1 MFRSLIV
8 LFNVTYLICVTHLK
22 LMDLSSEKFP
32 EDNLKEYKVMMV
44 NFVDSQWFYLLYLP
58 ILTFVLMTAIGRYAL
73 SGILYPYQNAFAR
86 ESLDRGNATKFG
98 EEFAH
103 YLDSFMYTLRIQAG
117 QDIRR
122 TILMSLASD
131 KKKSKV
137 NEGSLADQDFPY
149 DYLSFAEMRNV
160 VDLLV
165 LYIGVN
171 QKVIDMGNSSK
182 KFHKFHNNMIDLRET
197 LKLIKIDPWE

>member
-1 MFRSLIV
+1 
-8 LFNVTYLICVTHLK
+8 
-22 LMDLSSEKFP
+22 MDLSPENFP
-32 EDNLKEYKVMMV
+32 DDNLKEYKIMASD
-44 NFVDSQWFYLLYLP
+44 FIDSPWFYLLYAP
-58 ILTFVLMTAIGRYAL
+58 ILTFILIAAIGRYAL

-122 TILMSLASD
+122 TILMSLATSE
-131 KKKSKV
+131 KKKSSKI
-137 NEGSLADQDFPY
+137 SDAASSIMDQEFPY

-160 VDLLV
+160 IDLLV
-165 LYIGVN
+165 LYISVN
-171 QKVIDMGNSSK
+171 QKVIDMGKSSSK
-182 KFHKFHNNMIDLRET
+182 FLKFHNNMLAV
-197 LKLIKIDPWE
+197 

>member
-1 MFRSLIV
+1 M
-8 LFNVTYLICVTHLK
+8 
-22 LMDLSSEKFP
+22 
-32 EDNLKEYKVMMV
+32 KEYKMMLV
-44 NFVDSQWFYLLYLP
+44 TFVDSNWFYILYLP
-58 ILTFVLMTAIGRYAL
+58 ILTFILIAAIGRYAL
-73 SGILYPYQNAFAR
+73 SGILYPYQNAYAR

-122 TILMSLASD
+122 TILMSLAASD
-131 KKKSKV
+131 KKKGKA
-137 NEGSLADQDFPY
+137 NETSLADQEFPY

-160 VDLLV
+160 IDLLV

-171 QKVIDMGNSSK
+171 QKVIEMGHSSK
-182 KFHKFHNNMIDLRET
+182 KFVKFH
-197 LKLIKIDPWE
+197 